1 VPKNPCAINKEKEGQ
16 HSPDSLD
23 YIQPLGYYLSVFRVL
38 IRLVR
43 GTDLAP
49 PGVINTSHNGM
60 GISTELIPKSATR
73 VLDAA
78 RIRAE
83 YRQKKRARMQ
93 MEGAADTN
101 AYDDHMGGATKLS
114 THKRRRTDVG
124 AGAEKSKVLA
134 KGKGKGHHPVDTQ
147 AIEIQPGESLK
158 HFNR

>member
-1 VPKNPCAINKEKEGQ
+1 
-16 HSPDSLD
+16 
-23 YIQPLGYYLSVFRVL
+23 
-38 IRLVR
+38 
-43 GTDLAP
+43 
-49 PGVINTSHNGM
+49 M
-60 GISTELIPKSATR
+60 GISTEHIPKSAAR

-101 AYDDHMGGATKLS
+101 ANDDHMGGATKLS
-114 THKRRRTDVG
+114 PHKRRRTDVG

-134 KGKGKGHHPVDTQ
+134 KGKEHHPVDTQ